1 MKNNILTTSLIMAIL
16 IVSNV
21 FAWEGTPEYTWE
33 NTKVAQNIKK
43 KYPSVKMIDNELKIN
58 IDDSYAGLD
67 LYIFTELDLVSIEI
81 YEDSNPSLPVATYEV
96 PKESIVDYLITIK
109 TKDSGYVTV
118 IGKEKNGT
126 LHIAKKW
133 NIKCSADCE
142 GGGG

>member
-1 MKNNILTTSLIMAIL
+1 MRNKILTTILIMAIL
-16 IVSNV
+16 IVSNI
-21 FAWEGTPEYTWE
+21 FAWEGTPEYTWK

-67 LYIFTELDLVSIEI
+67 LYIVTELDLVSIEI
-81 YEDSNPSLPVATYEV
+81 YEDSNPSLPVATYTI

-109 TKDSGYVTV
+109 TKNSGYVTV
-118 IGKEKNGT
+118 IGKERNGT